1 MNWVNELCDLY
12 DKNQEHAGEMTYFT
26 RETKDGPVE
35 IPLVLLP
42 ISHTTVLAQITV
54 TIDHEGNFL
63 RAEPEAENDRLTI
76 IPVTDKSASR
86 TAGTEPHPLC
96 DNLKYLAGDYMN

>member
-12 DKNQEHAGEMTYFT
+12 DKNQERAGEMTYFT

-54 TIDHEGNFL
+54 TI
-63 RAEPEAENDRLTI
+63 
-76 IPVTDKSASR
+76 
-86 TAGTEPHPLC
+86 
-96 DNLKYLAGDYMN
+96 